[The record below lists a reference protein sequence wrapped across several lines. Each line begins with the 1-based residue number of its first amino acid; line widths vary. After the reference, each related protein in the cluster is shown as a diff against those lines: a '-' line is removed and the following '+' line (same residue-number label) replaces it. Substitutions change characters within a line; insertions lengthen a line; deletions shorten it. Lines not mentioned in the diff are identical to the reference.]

1 MKEPNKFL
9 NFLFELRDT
18 THVLH
23 LQTSNYNDHKV
34 LNEFYDGILEQAD
47 CFAEQYQGITGE
59 IIANIGT
66 ISIKETVDIISYL
79 NDANTIVLDYH
90 KNCEYINVKIVLETI
105 LQLIS
110 KTLYLLKLE

>member
-59 IIANIGT
+59 TISNIGT
-66 ISIKETVDIISYL
+66 IVIKETVDPISYL
-79 NDANTIVLDYH
+79 KDAYGIITEHH
-90 KNCEYINVKIVLETI
+90 KDCEYINVKIVLETI
-105 LQLIS
+105 LQLIA